1 MIARTLLFLIAV
13 VFAISGCTPKV
24 APPPAE
30 TKPAEKP
37 ADIPIEEGLSAC
49 AKFSDAPYPDQ
60 TLEDYVLYRD
70 FLKAN
75 DWETAFSYWKKV
87 YAVAPAADGKRT
99 TVFDDG
105 IRFYEY
111 FMTQTPDSN
120 LINRY
125 IDTVFMFYDEMER
138 CYPEGMYASARKA
151 FDLYYKYP
159 NRASRLDVYNLFRQT
174 IDKEG
179 IKTPDFILNP
189 FTALLVDLYFENQ
202 ISMTEAQKYQQIV
215 RDALANGLA
224 TCKDKECERWRIVE
238 QYVPSRLEAF
248 ETVRGFYDCAHY
260 KAKYYQDFLDNP
272 GDCDVIREVYTWL
285 RWGGCDEMDA
295 QFKELVEVGN
305 ENCRTSGTGTVTV
318 ANECLQNNDYNCAI
332 ENFEKAASEE
342 KDAEKKG
349 KYLLLVSKIYYA
361 HLKNFSR
368 ARQYALRAAEANPN
382 WGEPYILIG
391 RLYASSGPL
400 CGPGRGWDSQV
411 VVWPAIDMWNK
422 AKRVDP
428 GAAAEA
434 NKWIGRYAQYMPTV
448 EDIFQRN
455 LKEGDSFYVGC
466 WIQESTT
473 IRAAR

>member
-1 MIARTLLFLIAV
+1 MNIRILLWFFVIMGV
-13 VFAISGCTPKV
+13 IIGCTPKV
-24 APPPAE
+24 VPPSTEPQP
-30 TKPAEKP
+30 TTQKPT
-37 ADIPIEEGLSAC
+37 IPIEEGLSSC
-49 AKFSDAPYPDQ
+49 PKFSDAPYPDQ

-70 FLKAN
+70 FLKVN
-75 DWETAFSYWKKV
+75 DWATAFSYWKKV
-87 YAVAPAADGKRT
+87 YAVAPAADGKRS

-105 IRFYEY
+105 IRFYEH
-111 FMTQTPDSN
+111 FMTQTQDSN

-138 CYPEGMYASARKA
+138 CYPEGMFASSRKA

-159 NRASRLDVYNLFRQT
+159 NRASKLEIYNLFKKT
-174 IDKEG
+174 VDKEG
-179 IKTPDFILNP
+179 VKTADFILNP

-202 ISMTEAQKYQQIV
+202 IGIPEAQKYQQIV

-224 TCKDKECERWRIVE
+224 KCKDKECERWRIVE

-248 ETVRGFYDCAHY
+248 ETVRGFYDCAYY

-272 GDCDVIREVYTWL
+272 TDCDATRDVYTWL
-285 RWGGCDEMDA
+285 RWGGCGEGDPEFTA
-295 QFKELVEVGN
+295 VVNAGN
-305 ENCRTSGTGTVTV
+305 INCKIESTGPATI
-318 ANECLQNNDYNCAI
+318 ASNCLQNNDYTCAI
-332 ENFEKAASEE
+332 ENFQKAANEE
-342 KDAEKKG
+342 KDIIKKG

-368 ARQYALRAAEANPN
+368 ARQYALQAAEANPN

-400 CGPGRGWDSQV
+400 CGPGRGWDSQI
-411 VVWPAIDMWNK
+411 VVWPAIDMWNR
-422 AKRVDP
+422 AKRVDSNFA
-428 GAAAEA
+428 GEA

-473 IRAAR
+473 IRAAK